1 MTAPVVV
8 SVERTTGPNRSAAGR
23 ALFALAIGAFGIGM
37 TEFILMGLLPNLA
50 ADLLASRWAT
60 DPEGAIAQ
68 TGWLISLYALG
79 VVIGAPTISGL
90 AARYPRQRV
99 LVILALAMAT
109 FSALTAV
116 LPTFELIGLSRLL
129 AGLPHGA
136 YFGMAALVAADIV
149 GPTRRARGIAIVLT
163 GLTLAN
169 VIGVPL
175 GTLAGQL
182 IGWRVAFVAVTVV
195 FLLAALTIALVV
207 PRTPGDTGRTFR
219 AELGVFRVP
228 QVWFT
233 MGIGAIGFG
242 GFFAVYSY
250 IAPLVTEVAG
260 QPEASVPLIL
270 VLMGL
275 GMTVGTLIGGAL
287 ADRNLTRTILWAL
300 ASTAVAAF
308 VMLLVAQWIFA
319 LAALVFIFG
328 TVASFLS
335 PAVQTR
341 LMDVAGDNQS
351 IAAALNHSALNIG
364 NSLGALLGGL
374 VIASGFGFRSPVVIA
389 IVLSASGVVISVWSF
404 HLDRRSAS
412 KLRG

>member
-404 HLDRRSAS
+404 HLDKRSAS

>member
-319 LAALVFIFG
+319 LAALVFFFG

-374 VIASGFGFRSPVVIA
+374 AIASGFGFRSPVVVA
-389 IVLSASGVVISVWSF
+389 VVLSVAGVVISAWSF
-404 HLDRRSAS
+404 RLDRRSAS

>member
-1 MTAPVVV
+1 MTAPVA
-8 SVERTTGPNRSAAGR
+8 SVEPTTGLTRNAAGR

-99 LVILALAMAT
+99 LVILALAMAV

-116 LPTFELIGLSRLL
+116 LPSFELVAISRLL

-136 YFGMAALVAADIV
+136 YFGMAALVAADIL

-163 GLTLAN
+163 GLTMAN
-169 VIGVPL
+169 VVGVPL

-182 IGWRVAFVAVTVV
+182 VGWRVAFIAVTSV
-195 FLLAALTIALVV
+195 FLLAAVAIAIVV
-207 PRTPGDTGRTFR
+207 PRTPGDVGRTFR
-219 AELGVFRVP
+219 SELAVFRVP

-250 IAPLVTEVAG
+250 VAPLVTGIAG
-260 QPEASVPLIL
+260 QPEAAVPIIL

-275 GMTVGTLIGGAL
+275 GMTVGTLIGGVL
-287 ADRNLTRTILWAL
+287 ADRNLTGTILLGL
-300 ASTAVAAF
+300 ASTAVAAAVMFF
-308 VMLLVAQWIFA
+308 VAEWVFA
-319 LAALVFIFG
+319 LAAMIFIFG
-328 TVASFLS
+328 TVSSLLS

-351 IAAALNHSALNIG
+351 IAAALNHSALNVG
-364 NSLGALLGGL
+364 NSLGALLGGFA
-374 VIASGFGFRSPVVIA
+374 IASGFGFRSTVVIA
-389 IVLSASGVVISVWSF
+389 VALSLTGVVIAMWSF
-404 HLDRRSAS
+404 RLDRKSGP

>member
-404 HLDRRSAS
+404 HLDKKSAS